1 MINYKKK
8 YHKYK
13 IKYLN
18 SKKLIGGMEPN
29 CLVVDQIS
37 NMTNTLNNNLFENTV
52 RFMNRKD
59 VKKLCETNTQFRRFC
74 YKTINIE
81 LRNPL
86 NNEENWGPQNNISVF
101 IYDNIWKT
109 IHKNINYTIKDVIQQ
124 GTHEAYTTVDRDI
137 MFIDLAVSD
146 NTTFIVTSYSTPLND
161 TNINDVINELLSP
174 YPLGELNVNEQIG
187 PIEDWNTSAITD
199 MSYMFAGSAEKRTKS
214 INSCWIGSTNNITR
228 NFFYAKNFNVDISK
242 WDVSNVTNMEGM
254 FHKASSFNQPLN
266 SWDVSNV
273 TNMEGMFV
281 GATAFNGDINEW
293 DVSNVTNMKSMFQG
307 SESFNQPLN
316 DWNVSNVT
324 DMSTMFLYAENFNGD
339 ISQWNVSNVTDMST
353 MFFYAE
359 NFNRDISDWIVS
371 SVTDMAAMFQC
382 ATAFNQPLN
391 SWNVS
396 KVTDMSY
403 MFYQAVSFNQPLDRW
418 NVGNVTNMESMFE
431 DATAFNKPLDRWN
444 VSNVTNMESMFENAT
459 AFNQVDT
466 LDKFEIT

>member
-254 FHKASSFNQPLN
+254 F
-266 SWDVSNV
+266 
-273 TNMEGMFV
+273 V

-418 NVGNVTNMESMFE
+418 NV
-431 DATAFNKPLDRWN
+431 
-444 VSNVTNMESMFENAT
+444 SNVTNMESMFENAT